1 MLAEGGEGKL
11 VDDRLTEDLLRAL
24 HTEHGAALEACAL
37 SMTGGD
43 LGRAQDAVQEVLVR
57 AWRHP
62 EAIDPRRGSTR
73 GWLLRTLKN
82 VLIDEWRARSVRPE
96 TVTDRPPETGVA
108 DGVDDVL
115 QSWLVAEAV
124 SRLGEIHRDVIREC
138 YLQGRSVAE
147 ASERLG
153 VPPGTVKSRTHHALR
168 ALRAT
173 LLEMGVAP

>member
-1 MLAEGGEGKL
+1 L
-11 VDDRLTEDLLRAL
+11 VDSVKLTDRLIRVLYA
-24 HTEHGAALEACAL
+24 EHGAALEACAL

-62 EAIDPRRGSTR
+62 EALDPRRGSTR
-73 GWLLRTLKN
+73 GWLLRTLRN

-96 TVTDRPPETGVA
+96 TITDRPPETGVA

-124 SRLGEIHRDVIREC
+124 SRLNPIHQEVIQEC
-138 YLQGRSVAE
+138 YFQGRSVAE
-147 ASERLG
+147 AAERLG
-153 VPPGTVKSRTHHALR
+153 IPPGTVKSRTHHALR

-173 LLEMGVAP
+173 VLEMGVTP

>member
-1 MLAEGGEGKL
+1 M
-11 VDDRLTEDLLRAL
+11 VDYLKTADRLIRAL
-24 HTEHGAALEACAL
+24 YAEHGAALESCAL
-37 SMTGGD
+37 SMTNGD

-62 EAIDPRRGSTR
+62 EALDRTRGSTR
-73 GWLLRTLKN
+73 GWLLRTLRN

-96 TVTDRPPETGVA
+96 TITDQPPETGVA

-124 SRLGEIHRDVIREC
+124 ARLGQQHQDVIREC
-138 YLQGRSVAE
+138 YFQGRSVAE
-147 ASERLG
+147 AAERLG
-153 VPPGTVKSRTHHALR
+153 VPAGTVKSRTHYALK

-173 LLEMGVAP
+173 LMEMGVTP

>member
-1 MLAEGGEGKL
+1 L
-11 VDDRLTEDLLRAL
+11 VDSVKLTDRLIRILYA
-24 HTEHGAALEACAL
+24 EHGAALEACAL

-62 EAIDPRRGSTR
+62 EALDPRRGSTR
-73 GWLLRTLKN
+73 GWLLRTLRN

-96 TVTDRPPETGVA
+96 TITDRPPETGVA

-124 SRLGEIHRDVIREC
+124 SRLSPIHQEVIQEC
-138 YLQGRSVAE
+138 YFQGRSVAE
-147 ASERLG
+147 AAERLG
-153 VPPGTVKSRTHHALR
+153 IPPGTVKSRTHHALR

-173 LLEMGVAP
+173 VLEMGVTP

>member
-1 MLAEGGEGKL
+1 M
-11 VDDRLTEDLLRAL
+11 VDRQLTDRLIRVL
-24 HTEHGAALEACAL
+24 HAEHGAALEACAL

-62 EAIDPRRGSTR
+62 EALDPRRGSTR
-73 GWLLRTLKN
+73 GWLLRTLRN
-82 VLIDEWRARSVRPE
+82 VLIDEWRSRSVRPE
-96 TVTDRPPETGVA
+96 TITDRPPETGVA

-124 SRLGEIHRDVIREC
+124 SQLGQMHQEVIQEC
-138 YLQGRSVAE
+138 YFQGRSVAE
-147 ASERLG
+147 AAERLG
-153 VPPGTVKSRTHHALR
+153 IPPGTVKSRTHYALR

-173 LLEMGVAP
+173 LLEMGVTP

>member
-1 MLAEGGEGKL
+1 MAGSPSSA
-11 VDDRLTEDLLRAL
+11 DRLIRLLYA
-24 HTEHGAALEACAL
+24 EHGRALEACAL

-62 EAIDPRRGSTR
+62 ESLDPARGSIR
-73 GWLLRTLKN
+73 GWLLRTLRN
-82 VLIDEWRARSVRPE
+82 VVIDEWRARSVRPE
-96 TVTDRPPETGVA
+96 TVTDQPPERGVA
-108 DGVDDVL
+108 DGVDDAL

-124 SRLGEIHRDVIREC
+124 GRLGPMHRDVIREC

-147 ASERLG
+147 AAQRLG
-153 VPPGTVKSRTHHALR
+153 VPPGTVKSRTHYALR

-173 LLEMGVAP
+173 LLEMGVSP